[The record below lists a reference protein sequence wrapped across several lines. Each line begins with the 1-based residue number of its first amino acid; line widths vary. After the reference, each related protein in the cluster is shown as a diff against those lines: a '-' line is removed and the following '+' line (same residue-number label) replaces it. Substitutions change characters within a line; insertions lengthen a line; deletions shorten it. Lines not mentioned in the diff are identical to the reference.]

1 MDNLGRSVEAG
12 EVANKGGWNCFQ
24 IVTKPG
30 EGNFYKNDKSFFHQI
45 PLGIHLEVDERVD
58 GGVGHRQPEEGEEDV
73 LGARVSPRVLA
84 KHRFYFISRVEDQ
97 GTMTIFS
104 SEDRQGL
111 RLIHR
116 SSLMGWLPYMIIL
129 PYITIYD
136 DSFRRSLTTW

>member
-12 EVANKGGWNCFQ
+12 KVANKGGWNCLQ

-84 KHRFYFISRVEDQ
+84 KHRLI
-97 GTMTIFS
+97 ILL
-104 SEDRQGL
+104 GL
-111 RLIHR
+111 RTK
-116 SSLMGWLPYMIIL
+116 GQ
-129 PYITIYD
+129 
-136 DSFRRSLTTW
+136 